1 MKSMQYNRI
10 SSFRQLNFCAQ
21 VTILK
26 TARAAVK
33 ESCSEIAR
41 NLVENWTEIALE
53 TIGDSNVQF
62 S

>member
-1 MKSMQYNRI
+1 MQYNRI

-41 NLVENWTEIALE
+41 NLVEN
-53 TIGDSNVQF
+53 
-62 S
+62 